1 MSVLRNF
8 IFRTIN
14 EAAKVE
20 VKAKSAS
27 LTGLQSDLEVALPN
41 LKARGYI
48 QSHGKIKNVS
58 PGKSRVSVKYTGS
71 KGTLVDNIINFY
83 GQFIKVT

>member
-14 EAAKVE
+14 EVAKA
-20 VKAKSAS
+20 KGKSAS
-27 LTGLQSDLEVALPN
+27 LTGLQSDLRVALFN
-41 LKARGYI
+41 LKQRRII
-48 QSHGKIKNVS
+48 QSHGKIKNIS

-71 KGTLVDNIINFY
+71 KSSLKYDVTNFY